1 LGPRLAGRL
10 ESEGAGV
17 IVSVF
22 GSASPTPG
30 QPLYEQAVR
39 LGELLAQAGHTVMT
53 GGYCGTMEAVSRGAV
68 EAGGHSIG
76 VTSQEIEAFRPG
88 GPNPWV
94 QEVIPSVTLGERVAI
109 LTRQA
114 DAFIALPGGVGTLV
128 EAAMAFNLIAI
139 GAIPVR
145 HLILIGKGWKQT
157 FEAFFDGQN
166 DNVNGQTRAILQ
178 FAADAERAVALLEQE
193 KE

>member
-1 LGPRLAGRL
+1 MKVA
-10 ESEGAGV
+10 
-17 IVSVF
+17 VF
-22 GSASPTPG
+22 GSANAHEG
-30 QPLYEQAVR
+30 DELYTLACQ
-39 LGELLAQAGHTVMT
+39 LGKLLAEAGHAVMT

-178 FAADAERAVALLEQE
+178 FAADAESAVALLEQE